1 MKDYALYYSYKGIG
15 DVLLVVIDNSLSMTN
30 YKKINNVVV
39 IYNDETIIGYN
50 IFDIKDIIKIKNEG
64 MICFPNPT
72 LVEVINTLLKNAGVP
87 TLEIQTESG
96 YFIGEVTDVQ
106 NSIVTVNLDKEQVDA
121 KEIGLNVGDK
131 VVVAKAGT
139 RLCTGETV
147 KDGHICKN
155 KELGIKDNGEQIT
168 ILDKEAEIGKDF
180 FYLEEK

>member
-1 MKDYALYYSYKGIG
+1 MKYSMHYSYKEIG
-15 DVLLVVIDNSLSMTN
+15 DVLIIIFDNDLKPTRSENKGRVT
-30 YKKINNVVV
+30 V
-39 IYNDETIIGYN
+39 IYHDDIIIGYN

-64 MICFPNPT
+64 MIYFPNPT

-87 TLEIQTESG
+87 TLEIQIESG
-96 YFIGEVTDVQ
+96 YYIGEITDVH
-106 NSIVTVNLDKEQVDA
+106 NSMVTVNLGKEQVDA